1 MDFYF
6 YLVFTLSYLILLIVG
21 FVKRREKNIMSFTV
35 FLYLVIVGL
44 TVDNAIIAFGKWIGT
59 GSLLESLHL
68 FRYWIH
74 ALITPT
80 LLLFCLGLL
89 QKSGK
94 KYFSTARA
102 VWITLM
108 CTCVLILIEIITVV
122 AVIELK
128 PVMEYG
134 ILHYVPVKEHVG
146 SILMII
152 MVSLIL
158 LVTGFLLY
166 IFTSWKWMLVG
177 TIIMGIGSALP
188 IKVDSTAFT
197 NALELVLM
205 ISLVATDITF
215 SNKKQ

>member
-21 FVKRREKNIMSFTV
+21 FVKRREKNIMSLTF

-44 TVDNAIIAFGKWIGT
+44 IVDNAIIAFGKFIGT
-59 GSLLESLHL
+59 DSLLENLHL
-68 FRYWIH
+68 FRYWTH
-74 ALITPT
+74 AVITPT
-80 LLLFCLGLL
+80 LILFCLGVL

-102 VWITLM
+102 IWITFT

-128 PVMEYG
+128 PVLEYG
-134 ILHYVPVKEHVG
+134 ILHYVPVKKTAG

-152 MVSLIL
+152 IVSLIL
-158 LVTGFLLY
+158 LVTGFLVY

-177 TIIMGIGSALP
+177 AIIMGIGSALP
-188 IKVDSTAFT
+188 IKVESTAFT

-215 SNKKQ
+215 SNKE